1 MGNSLNGERVAFRM
15 RSADPEV
22 AFVRNVEVTTDS
34 VLNAG
39 SKITRIA
46 FIRMIRFMAAEQ

>member
-1 MGNSLNGERVAFRM
+1 MTFRV
-15 RSADPEV
+15 RSADPEG

-46 FIRMIRFMAAEQ
+46 LVMMARFMAAE